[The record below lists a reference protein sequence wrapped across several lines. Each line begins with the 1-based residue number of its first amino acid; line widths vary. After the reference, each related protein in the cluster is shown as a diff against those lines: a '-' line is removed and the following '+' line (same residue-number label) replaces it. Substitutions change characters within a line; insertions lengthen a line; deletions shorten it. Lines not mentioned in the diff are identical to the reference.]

1 MKKGP
6 ELLILQLPEFINQ
19 NKQAEK
25 ALAESIPSSGI
36 QLQNLPGVAQSSQNS
51 FHSSLQISLSSKQ
64 SPHNSL
70 EDSLGKIV
78 LDKNRE
84 PEVVENSDI
93 DEV

>member
-6 ELLILQLPEFINQ
+6 DLLILQLPEFKNQ
-19 NKQAEK
+19 DKQAEK

-51 FHSSLQISLSSKQ
+51 SHSSLHLSLSSKQ
-64 SPHNSL
+64 SFHNSM

-78 LDKNRE
+78 LEKNRE
-84 PEVVENSDI
+84 PEV
-93 DEV
+93 